1 MPRLQRPV
9 VTIATILCFTAVYV
23 VPREVYAAT
32 LSPRN
37 EATTAGEARPARR
50 VEAELLR
57 MERLFDRIDAE
68 PAVSDS
74 GRLRAEDREALRA
87 ARGVVEAEGA
97 AALAALAA
105 VAERLAQTGAP
116 EEVAERNRLQM
127 ERIGQGLQALAGA
140 FENLA
145 GSGAADEAQRLADA
159 RRVLKDALGN
169 SRHNPLDPSRLP
181 FRTRKAPVRTEV
193 AEPLAA
199 EAEAEASS
207 VVAKAA
213 PPAPGDLA
221 ETPDV
226 RLTPGL
232 QALADSLGG
241 EPHAIYNWVRRSI
254 RFVPTFGSIQG
265 SEGCRLNRECNAHDT
280 ASLLIALL
288 RASGVPARYVTG
300 RLEVDPARF
309 RSAIGDFQDLSS
321 AVRLAASGGVPVTL
335 LLDAANQPVAVRMDH
350 VWVEAFV
357 PYMPSRGAAGSGG
370 STWVPLD
377 PSLKPSRFQAPV
389 DVAALTGANLQSIL
403 DELQNGAVAGPAGS
417 LTGAPTA
424 ATRQRMLDLIGDLKS
439 SIDAQMPDA
448 TVGEVLGAV
457 ENEAAAVPV
466 LPASL
471 QERILA
477 VTSRAAELPAAAR
490 HRITLIGLDETGFA
504 ESFRFER
511 SLPELAGKR
520 VTLHFLPAGDADAA
534 TIRSF
539 GGFFEVPPHLVRLRP
554 TLFVEG
560 EPLVAGSA
568 QTMGTLLRLRVRF
581 QEPGES
587 DEVEHRVTAGTFGAL
602 ALDLQQIGKE
612 DITQRRARLEAIRDQ
627 LVDVT
632 VDSSWDDLIGEPL
645 HLIGQS
651 YFLEVEAAS
660 RIGGHQSDVVSLKR
674 PAEALVTFAP
684 TFSYLFGTAVE
695 QEEGGFNIDAR
706 RYLVSPVSRTGDEE
720 QVRAWVLATGSFG
733 SAAEHEVFEHLLGAR
748 SVSSIKL
755 IGEANARGIPVFRVD
770 AANLSQVLPLL
781 QVPSAVRNDVV
792 NAVNA
797 GRQVLV
803 PQQQITFFDWTGVGY
818 IVLDPESGAAAYLIS
833 GGLAGGGTAEPS
845 EGGGALGTIGNVL
858 DYVTDGARGLV
869 TGLIRAGTKLAI
881 GTDLLDKSASVV
893 GAIGLV
899 VGAVIA
905 AYTTYQET
913 GSAWKA
919 TAAAVLDV
927 IGGLL
932 VGLAVAKLATLA
944 FFSGTF
950 VWLFLAAV
958 FLSILMSLLLD
969 LILGLIIG
977 FLRWS
982 RRRGELLAWWMS
994 GDADDGDEREPADG
1008 PSFFNP
1014 APALAGMTA

>member
-1 MPRLQRPV
+1 MSRLQRPI
-9 VTIATILCFTAVYV
+9 VTILTIVCFTAVYV
-23 VPREVYAAT
+23 VPREAYAAS
-32 LSPRN
+32 LSPQN

-57 MERLFDRIDAE
+57 MERLLDRIDAE
-68 PAVSDS
+68 PAGSGA

-87 ARGVVEAEGA
+87 ARAVVEAEGNA
-97 AALAALAA
+97 VLAALAA
-105 VAERLAQTGAP
+105 VTERLQQTGAP
-116 EEVAERNRLQM
+116 EEVRERNRLQI
-127 ERIGQGLQALAGA
+127 ERIGQGLRNLAGG
-140 FENLA
+140 FESLA

-159 RRVLKDALGN
+159 RRVLKDSLGTN
-169 SRHNPLDPSRLP
+169 RHNPLDPNRLP
-181 FRTRKAPVRTEV
+181 FRPRSAPVRTEV
-193 AEPLAA
+193 PEPLAA
-199 EAEAEASS
+199 AAGASS

-213 PPAPGDLA
+213 APAPGDLA

-226 RLTPGL
+226 RLTPGVR
-232 QALADSLGG
+232 ALADSLGG
-241 EPHAIYNWVRRSI
+241 EPRAIYNWVRRTI

-265 SEGCRLNRECNAHDT
+265 SEGCRLSRECNAHDT

-309 RSAIGDFQDLSS
+309 RSAMGDFQDLES

-357 PYMPSRGAAGSGG
+357 PYVPSRGAAGGNG

-389 DVAALTGANLQSIL
+389 DVAALTGANLQSIV

-424 ATRQRMLDLIGDLKS
+424 PARQRLLDLIEDLQS

-457 ENEAAAVPV
+457 ENEAATVPV

-477 VTSRAAELPAAAR
+477 VTSRTAALPAAAR
-490 HRITLIGLDETGFA
+490 HQIALVGLDETGFA

-520 VTLHFLPAGDADAA
+520 VTLHFLPASDADAA

-539 GGFFEVPPHLVRLRP
+539 GGLFEVPPYLVRLRP

-560 EPLVAGSA
+560 EPVIAGVP

-612 DITQRRARLEAIRDQ
+612 EITQRRARLEAVRDQ
-627 LVDVT
+627 LADVAVDT
-632 VDSSWDDLIGEPL
+632 AWDDLVGEPL

-651 YFLEVEAAS
+651 YFLQVEAAG
-660 RIGGHQSDVVSLKR
+660 RIGSHQSDVVSLKR

-695 QEEGGFNIDAR
+695 QEEGGFNIDVR

-770 AANLSQVLPLL
+770 SANLSQVLPLL
-781 QVPSAVRNDVV
+781 QVPSPIRNDVI

-845 EGGGALGTIGNVL
+845 EGGGALKTIGDFL
-858 DYVTDGARGLV
+858 DYITDGARGLV
-869 TGLIRAGTKLAI
+869 TGLIKAGTKIAI
-881 GTDLLDKSASVV
+881 GADLLDQSASAV
-893 GAIGLV
+893 GAIALV

-927 IGGLL
+927 IGGFL

-944 FFSGTF
+944 FFSGGF
-950 VWLFLAAV
+950 VALFLAAV
-958 FLSILMSLLLD
+958 LMSILMSLLLD

-994 GDADDGDEREPADG
+994 DDDERVPTNG
-1008 PSFFNP
+1008 PSFFTP
-1014 APALAGMTA
+1014 GPALVGMTA